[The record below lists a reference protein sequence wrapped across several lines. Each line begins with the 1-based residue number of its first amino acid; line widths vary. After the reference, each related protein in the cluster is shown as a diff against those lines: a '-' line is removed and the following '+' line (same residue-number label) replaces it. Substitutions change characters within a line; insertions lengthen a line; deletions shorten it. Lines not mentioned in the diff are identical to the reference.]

1 MASSIFNE
9 NNMSP
14 SFIPSIQPSA
24 IPSSSPIPSLNPS
37 TSSDDGTT
45 LTLYSGI
52 GIILSFFLAYFIL
65 KLFDRFCR
73 TDVSEEYLALM
84 IARLEGSN
92 NNDEEGKRTIF
103 AKMTQEE
110 RSLVLEKV
118 LLRKVRGEKCTY
130 EYTQI
135 KLHVHMSYFPWLHYY
150 LLYFMG
156 PPIISFSFKS
166 PLLMKFWSKFWSKE
180 NNQRIFLYWLRL
192 MVVIIKIQVELR
204 K

>member
-135 KLHVHMSYFPWLHYY
+135 KLHVHMSYFP
-150 LLYFMG
+150 
-156 PPIISFSFKS
+156 
-166 PLLMKFWSKFWSKE
+166 
-180 NNQRIFLYWLRL
+180 
-192 MVVIIKIQVELR
+192 
-204 K
+204 